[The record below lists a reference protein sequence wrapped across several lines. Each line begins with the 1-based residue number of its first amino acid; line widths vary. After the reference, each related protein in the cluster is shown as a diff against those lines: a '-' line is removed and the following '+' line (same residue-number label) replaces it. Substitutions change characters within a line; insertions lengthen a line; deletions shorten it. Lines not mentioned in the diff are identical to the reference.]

1 MYFLLMF
8 YLNLTVSSILLGL
21 ILTIQFVHYKSFKF
35 IDNEEFKNFHKFHT
49 KNISFLVVPLMGLE
63 VILALLIIFYDSSL
77 LTLLNLISVALIWVS
92 TFLFQVPSHNRL
104 SEGKSL
110 NEIHKLIKSN
120 LYRSILWFLKV
131 IISLLIII

>member
-35 IDNEEFKNFHKFHT
+35 ISDEEFKSFHKFHS

-77 LTLLNLISVALIWVS
+77 LTLLNLISVALIWIS
-92 TFLFQVPSHNRL
+92 TFLFQVPSHNKL

-110 NEIHKLIKSN
+110 SEIHKLIKSN
-120 LYRSILWFLKV
+120 SYRSVLWFFKV